1 MCTVIRII
9 IFVSTPL
16 ADSQTNTLL
25 KRVKKGTGTGL
36 HGVAKESAILFQ
48 GLIAAMTPFFL
59 VEFVGSQFSAQTL
72 FWYSGLLVSAFSNK
86 ILYQRMMI
94 IA

>member
-1 MCTVIRII
+1 MCVVIRII
-9 IFVSTPL
+9 TFVSTPL
-16 ADSQTNTLL
+16 GDSQTNTLL
-25 KRVKKGTGTGL
+25 KRVKKGTETGL
-36 HGVAKESAILFQ
+36 HGVVKVSAILFQ

-72 FWYSGLLVSAFSNK
+72 FWYSGLLVSFSNK